1 MKQYLITN
9 VAAWNEKI
17 GTMAELTVE
26 FPSEGSGTLFVGCV
40 DAGMDDG
47 LAWWVARESAR
58 ETTATRR
65 PELIENPET
74 NDEAEASPYREL
86 YHLAEDA
93 LNLLRRGEIDV

>member
-26 FPSEGSGTLFVGCV
+26 FPEERSLYVGCV

-74 NDEAEASPYREL
+74 NEEAEASPYREL

-93 LNLLRRGEIDV
+93 LNLLRRGEINI